1 MPYKVPP
8 KPKNKPKTDKKS
20 EKEMEKI
27 KEKTNIIELKNIT
40 KDYGDFKL
48 DNISFSVPEG
58 CVCGFIGQNGA
69 GKTTTIQIILDAIN
83 KDAGEVYLFGESIE
97 KDSAALRENIG
108 VVFDEMG
115 FHDFLTAKQINTIM
129 KNIYKNWNEKK
140 YFEYLKRFSLPTKK
154 ACGSFSRGMRMK
166 LQIATALSH
175 DAKLLIMDE
184 PTSGLDPIVRNEMLQ
199 IFHEYVMQ
207 DDHTIL
213 LSSHI
218 TGDLEKLADEVV
230 FIDSGKI
237 VLKGNKEEIL
247 EKHGILQCKKEE
259 LEKIDKSLIVAAD
272 IATELS
278 NISTHKAEGKPKAEI
293 EKETEVKVLI
303 SDRITAQEKY
313 PEMIIAPAGLEEI
326 MIYYVNQ
333 AKEFQVSE
341 RQENL

>member
-1 MPYKVPP
+1 M
-8 KPKNKPKTDKKS
+8 
-20 EKEMEKI
+20 
-27 KEKTNIIELKNIT
+27 KEKTNIIEVKNIT

-48 DNISFSVPEG
+48 DNISFSVSKG
-58 CVCGFIGQNGA
+58 SVCGFIGQNGA

-83 KDAGEVYLFGESIE
+83 KDAGEIYLFGESTE

-115 FHDFLTAKQINTIM
+115 FHDFLTARQINTIM
-129 KNIYKNWNEKK
+129 KNIYKNWDEKK
-140 YFEYLKRFSLPTKK
+140 YFEYLKLFSLPTRK

-175 DAKLLIMDE
+175 EAKLLIMDE

-230 FIDSGKI
+230 FIDGGKI
-237 VLKGNKEEIL
+237 VLKGNKEKIL
-247 EKHGILQCKKEE
+247 ERHGILQCKKEE
-259 LEKIDKSLIVAAD
+259 LKKIDKSLIVATD
-272 IATELS
+272 IATDISNLS
-278 NISTHKAEGKPKAEI
+278 SRETEQEPAAKLERK
-293 EKETEVKVLI
+293 TEVKVLI
-303 SDRITAQEKY
+303 NDRITAKEKY
-313 PEMIIAPAGLEEI
+313 PEMTIEPAGLEEI

-333 AKEFQVSE
+333 SKGFQVSE
-341 RQENL
+341 RQEDL